1 MVATSE
7 TIHHGTV
14 ADIPKAAQLK
24 HGALSLPETIGQS
37 IANIAPTLTPA
48 LNISVVAG
56 LAGVGSWMSY
66 LIATIGCVFVGASIA
81 TLAKRHPEAGSYFVY
96 IGRNF
101 GPMTGAL
108 AGWCMVL
115 AYLTTAVA
123 VVFGF
128 PLFLGNFLAVF
139 HVTLSTP
146 LLLLFSVAFLG
157 LVTYAAFRDI
167 QVSSRVGLVLEIIS
181 ISIIIII
188 TAIVV
193 GQRGTVVDPTQ
204 LDISKLHFGGVM
216 SAMAFAVFSF
226 VGFESAATL
235 AKESNNPQRNVPFAV
250 IGSAAVAGIFFTVM
264 AYFMVLGMN
273 DNAGAIGGSSSPF
286 ADMTNAAKLP
296 WAAGVVYF
304 AAMISAFACALACLN
319 AGSRMLYSMGRYQ
332 FLHGSM
338 GLVHKIHKTPYMAIW
353 VSAGITLVLVLALTP
368 LGFLN
373 GFGLTGTI
381 ATYGFV
387 VVYLGVCVVAP
398 VDMYKS
404 GHLKASHIACG
415 GIGALL
421 MLFVIYSSVVPYP
434 SAPFNY
440 LPPAFA
446 LYLVIGFI
454 WFMVLKSKSP
464 QVLASI
470 ANDMEG

>member
-1 MVATSE
+1 MSATTDVKVPS
-7 TIHHGTV
+7 
-14 ADIPKAAQLK
+14 QLK

-48 LNISVVAG
+48 LNITVVAG
-56 LAGVGSWMSY
+56 LAGVGSWISY
-66 LIATIGCVFVGASIA
+66 LIATLACVFVGASIA

-96 IGRNF
+96 IGRTF
-101 GPMTGAL
+101 GPLTGAL
-108 AGWCMVL
+108 AGWSMIL

-139 HVTLSTP
+139 HVSLSTP
-146 LLLLFSVAFLG
+146 MLIVFTIAFLG
-157 LVTYAAFRDI
+157 LITYAAYRDI
-167 QVSSRVGLVLEIIS
+167 QLSSRVGLVLETMS
-181 ISIIIII
+181 IGIIIII

-193 GQRGTVVDPTQ
+193 GKHGTVVDPAQ
-204 LDISKLHFGGVM
+204 LNFTKIPVGGVM

-235 AKESNNPQRNVPFAV
+235 AKESSNPQRNVPLAI
-250 IGSAAVAGIFFTVM
+250 IGSAAAAGTFFTVM
-264 AYFMVLGMN
+264 SYFMVLGMH
-273 DNAGAIGGSSSPF
+273 DNTAAIGSSASPF
-286 ADMTNAAKLP
+286 ADMTNAAHLP

-304 AAMISAFACALACLN
+304 AAMISAFACALACIN
-319 AGSRMLYSMGRYQ
+319 ASSRMLYSMGRYQ

-338 GLVHKIHKTPYMAIW
+338 GIVHKTHKTPHIA
-353 VSAGITLVLVLALTP
+353 VLASSAIVLAIILALLP
-368 LGFLN
+368 QGFLN

-387 VVYLGVCVVAP
+387 VVYLGVAITAP
-398 VDMYKS
+398 MDMKR
-404 GHLKASHIACG
+404 GGVLKPRHVIIG
-415 GIGALL
+415 LIGAAL
-421 MLFVIYSSVVPYP
+421 MAFVVYSSVVPYP
-434 SAPFNY
+434 AAPFSW
-440 LPPAFA
+440 LPPVFA
-446 LYLVIGFI
+446 IYMLIGLV
-454 WFMVLKSKSP
+454 WFAILKAKSP